1 MSGARDVSL
10 VTEPPSILSEADSA
24 RISSAFPA
32 ATCHIPCRS
41 RCGSRDGPE
50 RNRGR
55 AFAILYARSR
65 LRTGPRAKHFLLY
78 ARRARAHPLQTM
90 AWSTSCQNLHHCAQS
105 DPIEASALLHL
116 E

>member
-1 MSGARDVSL
+1 MSG
-10 VTEPPSILSEADSA
+10 VTH
-24 RISSAFPA
+24 PA
-32 ATCHIPCRS
+32 ATCHFPRRS
-41 RCGSRDGPE
+41 RSKPHEGPQ
-50 RNRGR
+50 RNGGH

-65 LRTGPRAKHFLLY
+65 LRIRSRANRFLFY
-78 ARRARAHPLQTM
+78 TRRARAHPLQIT